1 MKAIVWTRYGPP
13 DVLEPRE
20 VEKPTPKENEVL
32 IKVRAAAITAGDCE
46 MRNLKFPLWVRL
58 PMQLF
63 VGVRKPTRV
72 RILGAY
78 LSGEI
83 EKVGKDVSR
92 FSVGDDVFGLAGMS
106 FGAYAEHIALPEDGI
121 VVTKPSNLGYDEAA
135 PAGLGGLEALH
146 FLQKADIQPGQKVL
160 INGAGGSIGTYAVQL
175 AKHLGAEVTAVDSA
189 AKLDMLR
196 SLGADHV
203 IDYAQED
210 FTRNGQSYDV
220 ILDVVLRSPFSRIIR
235 SLKEDGT
242 YLLTNPT
249 ISKMI
254 RGAWISRT
262 TGRRVIFQFT
272 NPTSGDLQALK
283 ELIEAGH
290 LKPVIDRHYTMDQ
303 IVEAHRYVETG
314 QKKGDVVLV
323 MAQ

>member
-1 MKAIVWTRYGPP
+1 MKAIVWTKYGPP
-13 DVLEPRE
+13 EVLETRE
-20 VEKPTPKENEVL
+20 VEKPTPKDNEVL

-58 PMQLF
+58 PMQVF

-83 EKVGKDVSR
+83 VEVGKDVKR
-92 FSVGDDVFGLAGMS
+92 FAVGDDVFGLAGMT
-106 FGAYAEHIALPEDGI
+106 FGAYAEYIALPEDGI
-121 VVTKPSNLGYDEAA
+121 VVTKPSNLSHLEAA

-146 FLQKADIQPGQKVL
+146 FLSKANIQPGQKVL
-160 INGAGGSIGTYAVQL
+160 INGAGGSIGTFAVQF
-175 AKHLGAEVTAVDSA
+175 AKHLGAEVTAVDIA
-189 AKLDMLR
+189 AKLDLLR
-196 SLGADHV
+196 SIGADHV
-203 IDYAQED
+203 IDYARED
-210 FTRNGQSYDV
+210 FTQNGRTYDV
-220 ILDVVLRSPFSRIIR
+220 ILDVVLKSPFSRILG

-262 TGRRVIFQFT
+262 ASRKVIFQFA
-272 NPTSGDLQALK
+272 NPKSADLQALK

-290 LKPVIDRHYTMDQ
+290 LKPVIDRHYTMEQ

-314 QKKGDVVLV
+314 RKKGDVVLM
-323 MAQ
+323 MAH